1 VTYPTPPPTPYQAF
15 AVSSPLRSLYQSLVQ
30 VYRLKMKIVSGTPT
44 LTWSVIPDVCD
55 PFVAIPGQMMCR
67 LDLGFI
73 KRGDMPMPV
82 TAGRAPD
89 RSGTVFFDVSVNPD
103 TGAPYVLAGDRLFC
117 VAGPITGTFEIRTIP
132 TAATALVGA
141 HHVEVQVFEVAQS
154 IAKGSQTPFP
164 GSENSDT

>member
-1 VTYPTPPPTPYQAF
+1 M
-15 AVSSPLRSLYQSLVQ
+15 YQSLVQ
-30 VYRLKMKIVSGTPT
+30 VYRLKMKLNAGSPT
-44 LTWSVIPDVCD
+44 LTWAPVAAVID
-55 PFVAIPGQMMCR
+55 PYVEKAGQMMCR

-89 RSGTVFFDVSVNPD
+89 RMGTAFFDAAVDPD

-117 VAGPITGTFEIRTIP
+117 LAGPITGTFEIRTIP
-132 TAATALVGA
+132 TAAVGFGGA
-141 HHVEVQVFEVAQS
+141 HHVEVQIFEVAQS

-164 GSENSDT
+164 GSEGSDT